1 MEKEV
6 LVKVGFVTGT
16 TKAFDDAAKMS
27 KQAGATVNQAANSA
41 GQTLEDVTNSA
52 GKAFEEVAKKQSKK
66 GKGSIVGG
74 IEEGLKGIAAGGG
87 LFKMLG
93 LAGAAAGAVGK
104 LSSDFQMMGS
114 GTMLRG
120 QGITGMLGD
129 IKDFFTGRGT
139 KESLQDFKMMNTDF
153 GLSILSKTLE
163 RSFEK
168 STALREASNRP
179 ITEVDPLKRQAEELA
194 LVRRKQEQ
202 TEDAEFK
209 SMLVGLQEK
218 GRNFGG
224 GRETYGDWTEAAAYT
239 KLEIELQKDQIR
251 YKEQIRDLSKQELSI
266 AAQQFEAK
274 KGMIRGGKIAFG
286 EMSIGEQQFALKA
299 AERYKAG
306 EQLHPSEVGML
317 RRTGIG
323 GASMDEYS
331 IKRAEQR
338 GFTNLAADVGDKEVR
353 KAAQASLT
361 IGGTIEANL
370 DTGKEF
376 DKVFKKTEEVV
387 KKVEAELD
395 KMTAK
400 ARELEITLHKRLNV
414 ERKLQ

>member
-27 KQAGATVNQAANSA
+27 KQAGATVNQAANNA
-41 GQTLEDVTNSA
+41 GQTLEDITNNA

-104 LSSDFQMMGS
+104 LSSDFQMMSS

-120 QGITGMLGD
+120 QGISGMLGD

-139 KESLQDFKMMNTDF
+139 RESLEDFKLMKTDF
-153 GLSILSKTLE
+153 NTNILAQTLE
-163 RSFEK
+163 RTFQK
-168 STALREASNRP
+168 STALREASIRP
-179 ITEVDPLKRQAEELA
+179 ITEVDPLKRQAEELS
-194 LVRRKQEQ
+194 LVRERQRGVER
-202 TEDAEFK
+202 AESKAELTAIIEK
-209 SMLVGLQEK
+209 SRALSGK
-218 GRNFGG
+218 TG
-224 GRETYGDWTEAAAYT
+224 YDDWTDAAAYT

-323 GASMDEYS
+323 GASMDEYA

-361 IGGTIEANL
+361 VGGTIEANL

-395 KMTAK
+395 KMNAK

>member
-16 TKAFDDAAKMS
+16 TKAFDDAAKMA
-27 KQAGATVNQAANSA
+27 KQAGGQVAGAANAA
-41 GQTLEDVTNSA
+41 GQTLEDVSNSA

-87 LFKMLG
+87 IFKMLG

-104 LSSDFQMMGS
+104 ISSDVQMFGS

-120 QGITGMLGD
+120 QGLTGMLGD
-129 IKDFFTGRGT
+129 IKDFFTGRST
-139 KESLQDFKMMNTDF
+139 RESLEDFKLMKSDFNTN
-153 GLSILSKTLE
+153 ILAQTLE
-163 RSFEK
+163 RSFQK

-194 LVRRKQEQ
+194 LVRKRISD
-202 TEDAEFK
+202 TEDADFK
-209 SMLVGLQEK
+209 NELVGLQEK
-218 GRNFGG
+218 SKNFAGKN
-224 GRETYGDWTEAAAYT
+224 TYADWVDAAAYT
-239 KLEIELQKDQIR
+239 KLEVELQKSSIR
-251 YKEQIRDLSKQELSI
+251 YKEQLRDLSKQEL
-266 AAQQFEAK
+266 AVTAQQFEAK
-274 KGMIRGGKIAFG
+274 KSMVRGGKIAFG
-286 EMSIGEQQFALKA
+286 EMTVGEQQFALKA

-306 EQLHPSEVGML
+306 EQLHPSEVGIL
-317 RRTGIG
+317 RRSGIG
-323 GASMDEYS
+323 GASMDQYS
-331 IKRAEQR
+331 IDRAEKR
-338 GFTNLAADVGDKEVR
+338 GFTNLAALVGDKEVS

-376 DKVFKKTEEVV
+376 ERVFKKTEEFV
-387 KKVEAELD
+387 KKTEAELD

-400 ARELEITLHKRLNV
+400 ARELEITLHKRLNI